1 MHSSLLT
8 PYLSQLKKLPCE
20 SPILD
25 LACGSGRNG
34 LFCLK
39 HKLTTAFADIK
50 EESLLDIR
58 QTIDNDKSLLDI
70 SLASFWQVDLEQS
83 DVKHLVENYYGAIMV
98 FRYLHR
104 PLIEQIKAAVIS
116 NGLVIYETF
125 TEQQAEFGRPK
136 NPDFLLKEGEL
147 ASYFSDWE
155 ILHRFEGI
163 KTSDT
168 GNNQQAIA
176 QIIARKP

>member
-8 PYLSQLKKLPCE
+8 STLSELKILSCE
-20 SPILD
+20 GPILD

-34 LFCLK
+34 LFYLK
-39 HKLTTAFADIK
+39 HKLPTTFADIK
-50 EESLLDIR
+50 ENSLLEIK
-58 QTIDNDKSLLDI
+58 QAINNDKSQLDI
-70 SLASFWQVDLEQS
+70 SLASFWQVDFEQS
-83 DVKHLVENYYGAIMV
+83 GIKHLAENSYSAIIV

-104 PLIEQIKAAVIS
+104 PLIEQIKAAVLT

-136 NPDFLLKEGEL
+136 NPDFLLNKGEL
-147 ASYFSDWE
+147 ASYFNGWE
-155 ILHRFEGI
+155 ILHSFEVI

-168 GNNQQAIA
+168 GNNQQSIE
-176 QIIARKP
+176 QLIARKP

>member
-8 PYLSQLKKLPCE
+8 SYLSELKKLPCE

-39 HKLTTAFADIK
+39 HKLPTTFADIK
-50 EESLLDIR
+50 EESLFDIK
-58 QTIDNDKSLLDI
+58 QTINNDKSLLDI
-70 SLASFWQVDLEQS
+70 SLASFWQVNFEQS
-83 DVKHLVENYYGAIMV
+83 GVKNLTENRYGAIMV

-104 PLIEQIKAAVIS
+104 PLIEQIKAAVIPK
-116 NGLVIYETF
+116 GLVIYETF
-125 TEQQAEFGRPK
+125 TEQQAELGRPK

-147 ASYFSDWE
+147 ASYFSGWE
-155 ILHRFEGI
+155 ILHSFEGI

-168 GNNQQAIA
+168 GDNQQAVA